1 MGIEEACNVLLVL
14 QVASTS
20 RGSSAPSGSRGGG
33 SAGYRAPHPVR
44 PAGPS
49 RAPNSHREEE
59 RRVTTD
65 GGQQVFA
72 IREGEPLPEGFS
84 LVVRA
89 PATPTGTAKPIPTV
103 DLSTPP
109 ERATHMPLED
119 VDSAKRLAAER
130 RNQTRRSNREANSS
144 LVKEV
149 KEALAEGRPPKVK
162 VSEDHRHLKARWHAA
177 AKEVAYKYLDLTK
190 ESWKS
195 YTSHEKSTI
204 RRELDEL
211 IKCEPPLDPHVVD
224 KYLAGHLRSARAVW
238 KAHWLQHGDGAR
250 HPNCPEVAWENLIK
264 WWATDDCKKEAAAM
278 AHRRSKV
285 ANSSRTGRKA
295 LKDRMDEQVR
305 QTSSCVCCCRN
316 VVVWWVEYGE
326 ERLKGGGCDWLLA

>member
-1 MGIEEACNVLLVL
+1 MLLVL

-20 RGSSAPSGSRGGG
+20 RGNSAPSGSRGGG
-33 SAGYRAPHPVR
+33 SVGNATPHPVR

-49 RAPNSHREEE
+49 RASNSQREEE

-84 LVVRA
+84 LLVRA
-89 PATPTGTAKPIPTV
+89 TGTPTATAVPAPTV
-103 DLSTPP
+103 DLTTPP
-109 ERATHMPLED
+109 GRATPRPVED
-119 VDSAKRLAAER
+119 VDSAKRSAAER
-130 RNQTRRSNREANSS
+130 RNQTRRSNREAHTS

-149 KEALAEGRPPKVK
+149 KEALAEGRPPTVK
-162 VSEDHRHLKARWHAA
+162 VSERPRHLKARWHAA
-177 AKEVAYKYLDLTK
+177 AKEVAYKFLDLTK

-195 YTSHEKSTI
+195 YSTFEKTAVRKEI
-204 RRELDEL
+204 DLI
-211 IKCEPPLDPHVVD
+211 IKCNPPLEPHVVD

-238 KAHWLQHGDGAR
+238 KAHWSQHGDDAR
-250 HPNCPEVAWENLIK
+250 HPNCPEAAWESLIK
-264 WWATDDCKKEAAAM
+264 WWATDACKEEAAAM

-295 LKDRMDEQVR
+295 LVDRMDEQVR
-305 QTSSCVCCCRN
+305 RTSLGLHALLQKLGWLVCTI
-316 VVVWWVEYGE
+316 WGIETAM
-326 ERLKGGGCDWLLA
+326 GGGCVCDVS